1 MAKKTYLPTHDT
13 VVIIDA
19 TDKVLGRLATEVASV
34 LRGKH
39 KPTFAPHRIEGDRV
53 VVTNAAK
60 IGFTGRKLEQKTYY
74 RHTGYIGHLRS
85 IVLKDLFAKD
95 PADVVKRAV
104 YGMLPN
110 NRLRPELMKRLEV
123 FVADAPSKEQ
133 SNG

>member
-1 MAKKTYLPTHDT
+1 MGTKTYLPVTDT
-13 VVIIDA
+13 VVTIDA
-19 TDKVLGRLATEVASV
+19 TGKVLGRLATEVATV

-74 RHTGYIGHLRS
+74 RHSGYLGHLRTV
-85 IVLKDLFAKD
+85 ILKELFAKD
-95 PADVVKRAV
+95 PTDVVKRAI

-123 FVADAPSKEQ
+123 YVAEAPAKEKH
-133 SNG
+133 NG